1 MTAAARSM
9 AMPLAR
15 CALIV
20 VTVLG
25 LVAPARALTL
35 DQPPTS
41 NAAVTTRGDGNGYEV
56 TPANAY
62 GPGVAQ
68 DINSGASNQSATCVD
83 VRSDA
88 HYWSGFDF
96 SAIPSGSTINNVIV
110 KQTIAIDSTNGMPT
124 TCGRATWDDASDPG
138 SDWTA
143 YNQSA
148 QLTTSLVTYNQPLTG
163 HAWTLAELQSG
174 LFKVETVNTTHNNG
188 SRDFTL
194 DTLIVTVDYTP
205 PGQIDFTAAF
215 KCNETINKEYAKYVK
230 TLTNLLEQCN
240 DARVKSGAGDTAPGG
255 DIAACDPGGKLPAAF
270 SKLESH
276 IVARCDNAG
285 LTPAAIGWPSTCPNF
300 ESGSCTNAVT
310 NGNSIA
316 DCLDCVARAA
326 IDQAMDLYYLDLS
339 APGGDSALIKC
350 QSAIGKETSK
360 FLVAK
365 QKALGKCRKNID
377 RGTATAPCPVPGDAK
392 AGPAIQKAESK
403 KVAKI
408 CGACGG
414 GSVDGVT
421 CVSQTYDPSQ
431 IGFAGTCPDVTVP
444 NGGPGCAAPV
454 NTLNDLV
461 KCVDC
466 VTEFKVDCADALSR
480 PDQSAYPSECGGGG
494 GGGPTPTPTGGGG
507 PTATRTLTPT
517 PTTTPS
523 GPAQTQTPTP
533 IATLTPIPGGSCG
546 DGTWNV
552 GEECDPAGGAT
563 TSCQAVANTSA
574 AFTCSGTCTC
584 ACPSFVEFTGN
595 SGTIGVLDSGWT
607 GQGHDATVVN
617 DGTVTVGVTSCAGG
631 SSRPCGVCTLL
642 GPVLNLDADAGEIH
656 NQRCSGNTRTKC
668 TTNADCSGAGGTC
681 EYYFGSNLPL
691 VAGAVATCVSNQI
704 NGMISG
710 TADVESGT
718 AATTANLISRVY
730 TGPNP
735 NPCPK
740 CIGDGPANDGI
751 RAGTCDTGP
760 NMGLTCDVNGTSP
773 NLFWGSTSLDCP
785 PIPGAQVASLPIN
798 LSNSTGTRTVT
809 LTSASPNC
817 RAPGFT
823 TNKCF
828 CDTCDNLA
836 ATPCMTNADC
846 VAVGATVCGGRRCI
860 GGTNN
865 GTACSLTCAGGANVG
880 LPCTTAA
887 QCPGSSCTSNSQ
899 CPGGACNVPGAATA
913 FNQCTDTVC
922 SPTNTC
928 LGGANQNGN
937 CSVASECPGGS
948 CIAGNEGTCS
958 GGPFDQF
965 CGPNATFQG
974 CASDPDCAAQNN

>member
-1 MTAAARSM
+1 MR
-9 AMPLAR
+9 
-15 CALIV
+15 I
-20 VTVLG
+20 
-25 LVAPARALTL
+25 
-35 DQPPTS
+35 
-41 NAAVTTRGDGNGYEV
+41 
-56 TPANAY
+56 
-62 GPGVAQ
+62 
-68 DINSGASNQSATCVD
+68 
-83 VRSDA
+83 
-88 HYWSGFDF
+88 GF
-96 SAIPSGSTINNVIV
+96 
-110 KQTIAIDSTNGMPT
+110 PT
-124 TCGRATWDDASDPG
+124 TC
-138 SDWTA
+138 
-143 YNQSA
+143 
-148 QLTTSLVTYNQPLTG
+148 
-163 HAWTLAELQSG
+163 
-174 LFKVETVNTTHNNG
+174 
-188 SRDFTL
+188 
-194 DTLIVTVDYTP
+194 
-205 PGQIDFTAAF
+205 
-215 KCNETINKEYAKYVK
+215 
-230 TLTNLLEQCN
+230 
-240 DARVKSGAGDTAPGG
+240 
-255 DIAACDPGGKLPAAF
+255 PA
-270 SKLESH
+270 
-276 IVARCDNAG
+276 
-285 LTPAAIGWPSTCPNF
+285 
-300 ESGSCTNAVT
+300 
-310 NGNSIA
+310 
-316 DCLDCVARAA
+316 
-326 IDQAMDLYYLDLS
+326 
-339 APGGDSALIKC
+339 
-350 QSAIGKETSK
+350 
-360 FLVAK
+360 
-365 QKALGKCRKNID
+365 
-377 RGTATAPCPVPGDAK
+377 
-392 AGPAIQKAESK
+392 
-403 KVAKI
+403 
-408 CGACGG
+408 
-414 GSVDGVT
+414 
-421 CVSQTYDPSQ
+421 
-431 IGFAGTCPDVTVP
+431 VTVP
-444 NGGPGCAAPV
+444 HGGPACAAAI
-454 NTLNDLV
+454 NTIDDLV

-480 PDQSAYPSECGGGG
+480 PDQVPYPPECPGVFAT
-494 GGGPTPTPTGGGG
+494 PTATATRTPTPTATPTPTVTATRTPTRTPTPTLTATKTAT
-507 PTATRTLTPT
+507 PTATKTLTPT
-517 PTTTPS
+517 PTATVTALATLTATRTPTPTATRTPTPTKTATS
-523 GPAQTQTPTP
+523 TAATATATRTATPTQTPQLPTP
-533 IATLTPIPGGSCG
+533 TATLTPAPGGSCG

-704 NGMISG
+704 NGMITG
-710 TADVESGT
+710 TANVESGT

-865 GTACSLTCAGGANVG
+865 GTACSLTCAGGTNVG
-880 LPCTTAA
+880 APCTVTSE
-887 QCPGSSCTSNSQ
+887 CPGSSCTSNSQ

-974 CASDPDCAAQNN
+974 CASDPDCAAQNNCVGGTNAGAACIGASSCPGGGSCQSKVGGTQETCSIGRFRDCFLDNGVVGGTVNATGVAQAPVHDVSNPTLAALFCIGPTTSGSVNGAAGLPGLGRLELPGIAVGRP